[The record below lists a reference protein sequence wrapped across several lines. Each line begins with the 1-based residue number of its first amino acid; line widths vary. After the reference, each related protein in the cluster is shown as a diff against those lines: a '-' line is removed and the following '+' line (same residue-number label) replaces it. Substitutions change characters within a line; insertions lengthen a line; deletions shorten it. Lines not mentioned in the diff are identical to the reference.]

1 MTAYLDNSATT
12 AVCPQAIEKINF
24 ALCECWGNPSSLHR
38 KGIEADNMLIE
49 ARESVAKRLSCKP
62 EEIYFTSGGTE
73 GNNIVLQGV
82 ARSMKRKGKRI
93 VTTCVEH
100 PSVGETASFLEK
112 EGFEVIRLSVDSEG
126 RINED
131 ELFNA
136 VTPDTILVSIMA
148 VNNETGTIQ
157 PVEKAKLA
165 VLRAHSPALIHCD
178 AVQAFGKLPLK
189 PSAMGV
195 DLMTISS
202 HKVHGPKGVG
212 ALYIKKGVKIS
223 PLVYGGSQEQKLRPG
238 TQPLPAI
245 AGFGA
250 AVKAMPN
257 ISVQLEKTKELRDY
271 MVNRLL
277 ELPDVVIN
285 SPKDALPYVTN
296 FSVVGINSEPML
308 NFLSSKGI
316 YVSSGSACAKG
327 HVSFVLKNMGL
338 SDERMKSPLRVS
350 FSRFTTKQEIDMLVD
365 AIEEGQRTIRKNK

>member
-223 PLVYGGSQEQKLRPG
+223 SLVYGGSQEQKLRPG

-250 AVKAMPN
+250 AVKAIPN
-257 ISVQLEKTKELRDY
+257 ISAQLEKTKELRDY

>member
-257 ISVQLEKTKELRDY
+257 ISAQLEKTKELRDY

>member
-257 ISVQLEKTKELRDY
+257 ISAQLEKTKELRDY

-350 FSRFTTKQEIDMLVD
+350 FSRFTTKQEIDMLID

>member
-257 ISVQLEKTKELRDY
+257 ISAQLEKTKELRDY

-365 AIEEGQRTIRKNK
+365 AIEEGQKTIRKNK

>member
-257 ISVQLEKTKELRDY
+257 ILAQLEKTKELRDY